1 MEVDKTYQIYSEA
14 KKQLFEER
22 FQIAKEYLSKEYDG
36 ISIVI
41 YKGSDEIRFATI
53 ERCEVFDTAFLMPAG
68 RVNPCLPYDFFMS
81 QLKYAVN
88 EAKARIVERNT
99 AYIK

>member
-22 FQIAKEYLSKEYDG
+22 FQLAREYLSKEYRG
-36 ISIVI
+36 ISIVV
-41 YKGSDEIRFATI
+41 YKGSEEIRFATI
-53 ERCEVFDTAFLMPAG
+53 DRSEVFDTAFLMPAG
-68 RVNPCLPYDFFMS
+68 RVNPCLPYDLFMS
-81 QLKYAVN
+81 QLRHAVN
-88 EAKARIVERNT
+88 EAKTRIIERNT

>member
-1 MEVDKTYQIYSEA
+1 MELDENYQIYLEA
-14 KKQLFEER
+14 KKRLFEER
-22 FQIAKEYLSKEYDG
+22 FQLAKEYLSKEYRG

-41 YKGSDEIRFATI
+41 YKDAGEIRFATI
-53 ERCEVFDTAFLMPAG
+53 ERCKIFDTAFLLPAC

-81 QLKYAVN
+81 QLRYVVN
-88 EAKARIVERNT
+88 EAKTRIIELST

>member
-36 ISIVI
+36 INENNI
-41 YKGSDEIRFATI
+41 Y
-53 ERCEVFDTAFLMPAG
+53 
-68 RVNPCLPYDFFMS
+68 
-81 QLKYAVN
+81 
-88 EAKARIVERNT
+88 
-99 AYIK
+99 

>member
-1 MEVDKTYQIYSEA
+1 MEVDKKYQIYLEA

-22 FQIAKEYLSKEYDG
+22 FQLAKEYLSKEYDG

-41 YKGSDEIRFATI
+41 YKDSGEIRFATI
-53 ERCEVFDTAFLMPAG
+53 DCCEIFDTAFLMPAG

-81 QLKYAVN
+81 QLRYVVN
-88 EAKARIVERNT
+88 EAKTRIIERNT
-99 AYIK
+99 TCSK